1 MHGPTIC
8 SIRALVPSRW
18 DSLQEQRTGTWRWHT
33 WRYFMGWWWRT
44 SQRTISG
51 CSAHWCQ
58 CGPACPQAEGF
69 DQVLWTPSWGTPY
82 GLTAFCPLRQN
93 YSVFLICKMGIV
105 TVPFL
110 LGLLQ
115 VLNKIVHIKPQTQ
128 CQAMVTVH
136 FLVAVVD
143 MSQAGVSMAGFWN
156 LLLEIS
162 LQYVESWGQIRV
174 SKYISHHALR
184 RTSPL
189 ACIHT
194 PAHTGTP
201 L

>member
-1 MHGPTIC
+1 
-8 SIRALVPSRW
+8 
-18 DSLQEQRTGTWRWHT
+18 
-33 WRYFMGWWWRT
+33 
-44 SQRTISG
+44 
-51 CSAHWCQ
+51 
-58 CGPACPQAEGF
+58 
-69 DQVLWTPSWGTPY
+69 
-82 GLTAFCPLRQN
+82 
-93 YSVFLICKMGIV
+93 MGIV

-162 LQYVESWGQIRV
+162 LQYVES
-174 SKYISHHALR
+174 
-184 RTSPL
+184 
-189 ACIHT
+189 
-194 PAHTGTP
+194 
-201 L
+201 